1 MKRAA
6 LRLLTAL
13 CAAQLL
19 AASGLAGDDPID
31 GVAKAATAS
40 GSPAQPAV
48 QAQKVR
54 HPEHAPLLAAERAGT
69 RLVAAGDFGTILLSD
84 DDGRSWRQAR
94 SVPTRVT
101 LTALDFVDERHGW
114 AVGHGGIVLATDDA
128 GENWTVQHGAGDDVV
143 LFSVHFDDLRHGL
156 IVGAFG
162 FALRTDDGGATWQR
176 ITVSDDDVHL
186 YQVFS
191 DARGATWIA
200 AEMGSVF
207 RSDDGERFERV
218 EVPYGGSLWGGMA
231 APDGSLLLWGMS
243 GTLLRSVDGGQSW
256 RRTETDTENP
266 ITSAV
271 SLPDGRLVL
280 VGLGG
285 AVLESS
291 DGGATVRTEIRPTRH
306 AYTAALV
313 AHGKPLLF
321 GLAGVE
327 PPQP

>member
-6 LRLLTAL
+6 LRLFTAL

-19 AASGLAGDDPID
+19 AASGLAGDDSID
-31 GVAKAATAS
+31 GVAKAATGPKAH
-40 GSPAQPAV
+40 AQAAV
-48 QAQKVR
+48 QSQKVR

-69 RLVAAGDFGTILLSD
+69 RIVAAGDFGTILLSD
-84 DDGRSWRQAR
+84 DEGRSWRQAQ

-101 LTALDFVDERHGW
+101 LTALDFVDARHGW
-114 AVGHGGIVLATDDA
+114 AVGHGGIVLATEDG
-128 GENWTVQHGAGDDVV
+128 GENWSVQYGAGNDAVM
-143 LFSVHFDDLRHGL
+143 FSVHFDDLHHGL

-162 FALRTDDGGATWQR
+162 FALRTGDGGATWER
-176 ITVSDDDVHL
+176 ITVSDEDVHL
-186 YQVFS
+186 YQIFS
-191 DARGATWIA
+191 DTHGATWIA

-207 RSDDGERFERV
+207 RSDDGERFEPV
-218 EVPYGGSLWGGMA
+218 EVPYSGSLWGGMA

-256 RRTETDTENP
+256 SRTETATENP

-271 SLPDGRLVL
+271 PLADGRLVL

-285 AVLESS
+285 AVLASG
-291 DGGATVRTEIRPTRH
+291 DGGATVSTEIRPTRH

-321 GLAGVE
+321 SLAGVE